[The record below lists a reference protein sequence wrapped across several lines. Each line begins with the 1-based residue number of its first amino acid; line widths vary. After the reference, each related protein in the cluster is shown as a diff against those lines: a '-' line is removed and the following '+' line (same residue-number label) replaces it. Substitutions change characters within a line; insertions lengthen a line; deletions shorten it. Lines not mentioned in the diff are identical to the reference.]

1 MRLLTF
7 SSRNAKEILR
17 DPLNV
22 AFSLGFLVIL
32 LFLMSAIG
40 ANAPVSI
47 FEIET
52 LTRALPCLAF
62 PL

>member
-22 AFSLGFLVIL
+22 AFSLGFPVIL

-40 ANAPVSI
+40 GMIYAYAD
-47 FEIET
+47 
-52 LTRALPCLAF
+52 CF
-62 PL
+62 P